1 MQIGNEQVMQKECD
15 ERAKALFETRRT
27 NLKERKSTSIYA
39 PLHAKTAT
47 AAAATA
53 RPEVTRAAE
62 SRRKLV
68 APLVL
73 LDEEPVWLDELAEEE
88 VEARPE
94 LAGEEDEL
102 ELLPDEPDELELEPE
117 PDEEPVVSAEP
128 EAAAE
133 PVLLRHEVS
142 EPARTVTSPE

>member
-1 MQIGNEQVMQKECD
+1 M
-15 ERAKALFETRRT
+15 
-27 NLKERKSTSIYA
+27 KERKSTSIYA

-62 SRRKLV
+62 STRKLV

-73 LDEEPVWLDELAEEE
+73 LDEEPVWLDELAEDED
-88 VEARPE
+88 EARPE

-102 ELLPDEPDELELEPE
+102 ELLPDEPEEPEPELEPEPE
-117 PDEEPVVSAEP
+117 PDEELVVSAEP
-128 EAAAE
+128 
-133 PVLLRHEVS
+133 
-142 EPARTVTSPE
+142 